1 MKKFLIAGSIVDV
14 DADRATFEDVTPTQ
28 VNAALNKLDDG
39 EEFEL
44 EVTSYGGSVTAGL
57 AICNLLKQASANGHK
72 TTAHVVGIAAS
83 MASAIACAC
92 DKLKLDANAFL
103 MVHNPWTMALGN
115 AIDLRKE
122 AEVLDQYRDALLA
135 IYRTKFE
142 CSDEVIKKMLDDETW
157 IIGEASSM
165 FMLKCEVIPTQ
176 EPLRAAAFAK
186 EMPKFMHTPK
196 ALKQMI
202 AAREEALR
210 AQSDLTNGADIDMN
224 EKEDKKDLTDEEAVQ
239 KEVEAEE
246 AKAEAAEQ
254 SEQIE
259 QSEQP
264 QEEVKAEAEAEVKTE
279 AAEASEA
286 EEMVAKA
293 EVDKRVSGMQ
303 SAMAKQMDAM
313 KKDYEAKIADFEVQ
327 MKAKDE
333 ELAKAK
339 ADATSFKDSLDA
351 ANGELSKLTSA
362 LEEKTI
368 ALAALNASVN
378 TPNEQTNWKALKGQE
393 FFDWYKKTH

>member
-1 MKKFLIAGSIVDV
+1 MKTFLIAGSIVDT
-14 DADRATFEDVTPTQ
+14 DADKVTFEDVTPVQ
-28 VNAALNKLDDG
+28 INSVLSKLEPD
-39 EEFEL
+39 EEL
-44 EVTSYGGSVTAGL
+44 ELEITSYGGSVTAGL
-57 AICNLLKQASANGHK
+57 AICNLLKKASAEGHK

-92 DKLKLDANAFL
+92 DELKLDANAFL

-135 IYRTKFE
+135 IYRTKFD
-142 CSDEVIKKMLDDETW
+142 CSEEVIKKMLEDETW

-186 EMPKFMHTPK
+186 QMPKFVHTPK
-196 ALKQMI
+196 ALKDIIMEKEQT
-202 AAREEALR
+202 LK
-210 AQSDLTNGADIDMN
+210 AQDDLTTGASNEMN
-224 EKEDKKDLTDEEAVQ
+224 EKEDIKEEKTATEEVVQ
-239 KEVEAEE
+239 EAVEAEE
-246 AKAEAAEQ
+246 AKAEEKT
-254 SEQIE
+254 EE
-259 QSEQP
+259 VVEDKKDEQP
-264 QEEVKAEAEAEVKTE
+264 VED
-279 AAEASEA
+279 
-286 EEMVAKA
+286 MVAKA

-339 ADATSFKDSLDA
+339 ADATSFKESLDA

-362 LEEKTI
+362 LEEKSN

-393 FFDWYKKTH
+393 FFDWYSKNH